1 MLQNKFLRL
10 LEQNYQIISLL
21 FSLSHFL
28 QYRLVNFTAVL
39 VVVHIRFTTQI
50 GAKLYTDLEIYFIS
64 KRSSSILKLSM

>member
-10 LEQNYQIISLL
+10 LEQNYQTISLL

-28 QYRLVNFTAVL
+28 QYRLANFTAVL

-50 GAKLYTDLEIYFIS
+50 GAKLYTDLEILFIS